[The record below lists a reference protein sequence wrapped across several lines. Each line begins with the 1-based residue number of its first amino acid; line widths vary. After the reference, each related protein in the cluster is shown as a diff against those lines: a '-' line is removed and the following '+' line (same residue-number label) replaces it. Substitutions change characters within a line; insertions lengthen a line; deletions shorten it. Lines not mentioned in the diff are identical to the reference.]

1 MKKKLRLNV
10 RHLFCLVALYGL
22 LCMGWLFT
30 YIFFSLLHVHQRVGV
45 CVCVCVSYVF
55 LIWHPRCRK
64 EERVEGGADA
74 DATRKPVQIIL

>member
-1 MKKKLRLNV
+1 MGCFV
-10 RHLFCLVALYGL
+10 WVGCLH
-22 LCMGWLFT
+22 
-30 YIFFSLLHVHQRVGV
+30 IFFFLSFMSINVLE